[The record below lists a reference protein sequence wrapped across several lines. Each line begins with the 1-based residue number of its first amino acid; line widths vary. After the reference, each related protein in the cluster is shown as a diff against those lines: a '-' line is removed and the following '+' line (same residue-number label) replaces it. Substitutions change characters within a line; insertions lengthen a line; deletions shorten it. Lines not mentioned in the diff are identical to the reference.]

1 MSRFVDR
8 GAVTAAYVGIGMAIT
23 IAVSFILIIPIEP
36 IIWLLF
42 GQGILIGTILLTG
55 WVLAVG
61 LLVPLG
67 FASEGALAFERAHR
81 LGASPLGRLLL
92 LAIAA
97 LPLWKGAHHLRSL
110 LIDFGGIGRDA
121 AVATLLYVIA
131 ALGSL
136 LAIAAV
142 VRL

>member
-1 MSRFVDR
+1 MKSLLLR
-8 GAVTAAYVGIGMAIT
+8 
-23 IAVSFILIIPIEP
+23 IEP

-55 WVLAVG
+55 WVLVVG

-67 FASEGALAFERAHR
+67 IPPADALAYERAHH
-81 LGASPLGRLLL
+81 LAANPLGRLLL

-97 LPLWKGAHHLRSL
+97 LPLWKGAHHIRSL
-110 LIDFGGIGRDA
+110 AIDFGGAGRDT
-121 AVATLLYVIA
+121 AVATLLYAIA
-131 ALGSL
+131 ATGSL
-136 LAIAAV
+136 LAVVAV

>member
-1 MSRFVDR
+1 MKSLLLR
-8 GAVTAAYVGIGMAIT
+8 
-23 IAVSFILIIPIEP
+23 LEP

-42 GQGILIGTILLTG
+42 GQGILIGTMLLTG
-55 WVLAVG
+55 WVLVVG

-67 FASEGALAFERAHR
+67 IAPAEALAYERAHQ
-81 LGASPLGRLLL
+81 LAANPIGRLLL

-110 LIDFGGIGRDA
+110 AIDFGGAGRDTA
-121 AVATLLYVIA
+121 LATLLYAIA
-131 ALGSL
+131 AAGSL
-136 LAIAAV
+136 LAIVAV